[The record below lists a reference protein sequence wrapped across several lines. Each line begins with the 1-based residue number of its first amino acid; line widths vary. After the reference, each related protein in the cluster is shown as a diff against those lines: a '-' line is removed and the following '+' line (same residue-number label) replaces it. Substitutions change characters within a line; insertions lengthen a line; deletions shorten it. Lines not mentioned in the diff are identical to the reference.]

1 MTLLPT
7 MPQAVRRSLQ
17 YLLCTCALA
26 VPGVS
31 QSPTPGTHGGDNVL
45 EDPVHTFYLT
55 NVTSQNEANELL
67 TLLRN
72 MVRPE
77 DRIYFLPSKNAIV
90 LRSSPED
97 ITLAQHLIAEL
108 DRPKKVYKLIY
119 TLTEMDNGK
128 RIGVQHFDVVVLSG
142 QKVLLKQGSKV
153 PIVTGTIDN
162 QGKGP
167 SSQFTYLDVG
177 INIDAEVIQGGDRVT
192 LRTKVERSSVAEEA
206 SAFGA
211 QDPVIRQAFVEGE
224 VNLQDGK
231 PLIIG
236 SMDVVGSTRHIDID
250 VVAQTLP

>member
-1 MTLLPT
+1 MTLHAAILRP
-7 MPQAVRRSLQ
+7 ASRGLLH
-17 YLLCTCALA
+17 LLCVSTLT
-26 VPGVS
+26 VSGFS
-31 QSPTPGTHGGDNVL
+31 QSPTANAHDAGNVL

-55 NVTSQNEANELL
+55 NVTNQNDANELS

-77 DRIYFLPSKNAIV
+77 DRVYFLPSKNAIV
-90 LRSSPED
+90 LRGSQDD

-108 DRPKKVYKLIY
+108 DRPKKVYKLTY
-119 TLTEMDNGK
+119 TLTEVESGK

-142 QKVLLKQGSKV
+142 QKVFLKQGSKV
-153 PIVTGTIDN
+153 PIVTGTTEN
-162 QGKGP
+162 GTKAP
-167 SSQFTYLDVG
+167 SNQFTYLDVG

-192 LRTKVERSSVAEEA
+192 LKTKVERSSVAEEA
-206 SAFGA
+206 SVFGA
-211 QDPVIRQAFVEGE
+211 QDPVIRQAVVEGE